1 MKLSLLSYV
10 IAIWT
15 DSVVKCCS
23 IFLPIF
29 ELSYLSLIDVGV
41 LFIFC
46 GYMYYKYIPCLDEQ
60 TLLRV
65 SVLINLFPVWSVL
78 L

>member
-1 MKLSLLSYV
+1 MTLSFLSYV

-29 ELSYLSLIDVGV
+29 ELSYLSLIDVWM
-41 LFIFC
+41 LFIYC
-46 GYMYYKYIPCLDEQ
+46 GYMYYKYILCLDEQ

-65 SVLINLFPVWSVL
+65 SVRINLFPVCSVL